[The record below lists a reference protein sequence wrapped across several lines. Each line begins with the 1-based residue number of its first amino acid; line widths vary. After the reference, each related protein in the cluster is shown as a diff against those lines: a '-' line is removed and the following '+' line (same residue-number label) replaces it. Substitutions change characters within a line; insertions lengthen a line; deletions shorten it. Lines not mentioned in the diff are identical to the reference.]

1 MKNLGKIFGLSFMIL
16 SILLIVYLSFSLDRK
31 DDIKINVIELNGDSH
46 LKKSQYFKFA
56 NLDKPNEFGN
66 LTLSLIKD
74 RLEKHPYVNYAEVK
88 YDGQNK
94 VTVNI
99 FEKTIEAILIIN
111 SMQYFITGNLEVI
124 PFLPFTNKV
133 NYPVVSNPLPGG
145 DLKNI
150 KSVKKESDI
159 ITGLK
164 ILTTLKLVNPGLY
177 AEISEIDLRNGKD
190 IVMFFSNLDYPV
202 VVGRKN
208 EIKKT
213 LYLNSLWSY
222 LKGKDVNDYM
232 NYIDLRFN
240 EHVYLGLNSS
250 PAKSGNTFPNEDGKA
265 FPDNKGNRAS
275 EDKESES

>member
-1 MKNLGKIFGLSFMIL
+1 MKNLGKISGLIFLTL
-16 SILLIVYLSFSLDRK
+16 STLLLVYLSLSLDRK
-31 DDIKINVIELNGDSH
+31 DDIKISVIELNGDVH
-46 LKKSQYFKFA
+46 LKKDQYFKFA
-56 NLDKPNEFGN
+56 NLDKPSEYGK

-74 RLEKHPYVNYAEVK
+74 RLEKHPYVKYAEVK

-99 FEKTIEAILIIN
+99 FEKTFNAILIAD
-111 SMQYFITGNLEVI
+111 SKQYFITDKLEVI

-133 NYPVVSNPLPGG
+133 NYPVVSNPYVEG
-145 DLKNI
+145 DITKI
-150 KSVKKESDI
+150 KYVKKGSDI

-177 AEISEIDLRNGKD
+177 EELSEIDLRKGKD
-190 IVMFFSNLDYPV
+190 IVMFFSTLDYPV

-222 LKGKDVNDYM
+222 IKGQEVNNYM

-240 EHVYLGLNSS
+240 EHVYIGLNAS
-250 PAKSGNTFPNEDGKA
+250 K
-265 FPDNKGNRAS
+265 DNIRNRAS
-275 EDKESES
+275 EDKGTES